1 MRLCT
6 KTKSAPVV
14 PQLAV
19 LALALCMMTPV
30 QAAGR
35 DALFGL
41 DEDSPKAAAK
51 EKSPAK
57 PAGGRDALFGLDE
70 DSPKAAKE
78 DSPVKP
84 AGGRDALFGLDD
96 DKSAGKSAAKP
107 AAEGGGIRGFLQF
120 ELARA
125 TESPKHWTKMLTR
138 ADLSSQGNL
147 GGGIKWKLGARV
159 DYDAAYDYKDYYPGK
174 VERDQRFN
182 VSLRE
187 NYIDI
192 AAGDWDYR
200 LGKQHVVWGEMVGMF
215 FADVVSARDMHEFIL
230 PEFDTMRIPQWAAR
244 AEYFKDDFHAEFL
257 WVPVASYDRIGKPG
271 AEFYPYQPVPAGM
284 NVIYRN
290 EDRPARNLKNSNYGL
305 RLSTLQNGWDLSAFA
320 YRSMDVA
327 ATFYRDLTSIPGTVI
342 YRAEH
347 DRISQF
353 GGTLGKDFGD
363 VVLKSEAVY
372 TRGRQYTVL
381 RASDPNGVVPQNT
394 LDWAVGLDFTLPA
407 DTRFNVQFIQR
418 VYFSHDADL
427 ISDRREDAYS
437 LLLNHKLTDK
447 LEAQAL
453 LISSLNRTDWLFRP
467 KVSWGFE
474 KNWRLVVGADIFK
487 GGPLGLFG
495 RYDGQD
501 RVYSEVRYSF

>member
-6 KTKSAPVV
+6 KTKSAPFV

-271 AEFYPYQPVPAGM
+271 AEF
-284 NVIYRN
+284 
-290 EDRPARNLKNSNYGL
+290 
-305 RLSTLQNGWDLSAFA
+305 
-320 YRSMDVA
+320 
-327 ATFYRDLTSIPGTVI
+327 
-342 YRAEH
+342 
-347 DRISQF
+347 
-353 GGTLGKDFGD
+353 
-363 VVLKSEAVY
+363 
-372 TRGRQYTVL
+372 
-381 RASDPNGVVPQNT
+381 
-394 LDWAVGLDFTLPA
+394 
-407 DTRFNVQFIQR
+407 
-418 VYFSHDADL
+418 
-427 ISDRREDAYS
+427 
-437 LLLNHKLTDK
+437 
-447 LEAQAL
+447 
-453 LISSLNRTDWLFRP
+453 
-467 KVSWGFE
+467 
-474 KNWRLVVGADIFK
+474 
-487 GGPLGLFG
+487 
-495 RYDGQD
+495 
-501 RVYSEVRYSF
+501 